1 MNWEECEIERY
12 RYNCTGIYL
21 EGQRQRVKNL
31 TVTGLEADISWIG
44 NNSAAHLSQY
54 SAVTVN
60 SGSVRIL
67 NLWLI
72 CMRVLVYTYGLLW
85 IRPVGRPVLTN

>member
-44 NNSAAHLSQY
+44 NSSAAHLSQY

-67 NLWLI
+67 NLWHMYA
-72 CMRVLVYTYGLLW
+72 CVGVYIWLALDPAS
-85 IRPVGRPVLTN
+85 RQACVN